1 MDNRLGQDTHTPHDV
16 AMVLDL
22 TFKAEVLLGQADLP
36 LGSLMDLSPGQV
48 LELDNR
54 AHQPLD
60 LVVNGA
66 LVAKGE
72 IVIMDDRYGLRLTHI
87 VSPSERSCATPYPSD

>member
-1 MDNRLGQDTHTPHDV
+1 MDNRLGQDLNTPHDV

-22 TFKAEVLLGQADLP
+22 SFRAEVLLGQTELP
-36 LGSLMDLSPGQV
+36 LGQLMALSSGQV
-48 LELDNR
+48 LELDGR

-72 IVIMDDRYGLRLTHI
+72 IVIMDERYGLRLTHI
-87 VSPSERSCATPYPSD
+87 VSPSERSCATPSSSD